1 MRSCNKKELEFTVF
15 IINKL
20 SDYLKKSVHEIYK
33 ILKDS
38 DILDDYITG
47 CYDVI
52 HTLGSEYLMEDITEI
67 IKERNKFMIVYREWI
82 KVYKKLWGE
91 VNEN

>member
-20 SDYLKKSVHEIYK
+20 SDYLKKPVHEIYK

-38 DILDDYITG
+38 DILD
-47 CYDVI
+47 
-52 HTLGSEYLMEDITEI
+52 E
-67 IKERNKFMIVYREWI
+67 
-82 KVYKKLWGE
+82 VYKLLNILKG
-91 VNEN
+91 